1 MVIAMEST
9 NIIGHAAFGNGKTK
23 TSTTI
28 GRQPMHTTQLGA
40 QSSWV
45 AAAPNLKPGW
55 RIALAL
61 PRRQSYARRYSG
73 RRNASGNLYT
83 KKKKYTQDLSSGPI
97 FASTAT
103 TKAV

>member
-28 GRQPMHTTQLGA
+28 GRQPMNTTQLGA